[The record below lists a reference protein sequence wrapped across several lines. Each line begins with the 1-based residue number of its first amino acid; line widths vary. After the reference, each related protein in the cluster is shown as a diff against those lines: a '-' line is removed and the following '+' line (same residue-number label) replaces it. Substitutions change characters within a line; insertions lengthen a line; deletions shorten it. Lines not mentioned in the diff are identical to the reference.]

1 MSWKGLRKKGT
12 EILTSVEWNIAVDAL
27 DELYGRL
34 TTGQEDITVRDI
46 YARTGSFSEQ
56 VFVQGK
62 PVVKHDDPIQIYK
75 FYDIA
80 VAQIT
85 RAIDESR
92 VTGISDS
99 IREYTERAATTLERH
114 QPKLDLIA
122 EYTREVRDVTVK
134 LRIDEYGD
142 IGVVIA
148 EPLDVYGR
156 VAVSAPN
163 ELLEEFKSI
172 SAHGYIPAE
181 YNTAGFE
188 VVLEKGG
195 RPNVNIY
202 FSLGG
207 AGELFIEISRNGVN
221 WRTLHYYS
229 FTAAISDVI
238 VDTGIAY
245 HYIRARTPTTGIDVE
260 FEIVA
265 SR

>member
-1 MSWKGLRKKGT
+1 
-12 EILTSVEWNIAVDAL
+12 
-27 DELYGRL
+27 L
-34 TTGQEDITVRDI
+34 TT
-46 YARTGSFSEQ
+46 

-62 PVVKHDDPIQIYK
+62 PVVKDGDPVQIYQ

-80 VAQIT
+80 VSQIT
-85 RAIDESR
+85 RAVDEAK
-92 VTGISDS
+92 VTEYA
-99 IREYTERAATTLERH
+99 REA
-114 QPKLDLIA
+114 
-122 EYTREVRDVTVK
+122 RDVAVK
-134 LRIDEYGD
+134 LRMDEYGN

-148 EPLDVYGR
+148 EPIDEYGR

-195 RPNVNIY
+195 RPNINIY

-207 AGELFIEISRNGVN
+207 AGELFIEVSRDGSS
-221 WRTLHYYS
+221 WRTLHH
-229 FTAAISDVI
+229 FTFTEATSDIVVDSGIS
-238 VDTGIAY
+238 Y
-245 HYIRARTPTTGIDVE
+245 PFIRVRTPTAGIDVE
-260 FEIVA
+260 LEVVA